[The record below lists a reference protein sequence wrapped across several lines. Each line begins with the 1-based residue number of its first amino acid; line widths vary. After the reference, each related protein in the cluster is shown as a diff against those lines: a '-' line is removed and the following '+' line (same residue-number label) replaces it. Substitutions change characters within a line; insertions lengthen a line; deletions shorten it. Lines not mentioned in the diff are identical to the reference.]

1 MYISMYVFMYVL
13 FCHVLYG
20 CFVCILYAYICMYLC
35 IFVCVYVCFMYI
47 CMCVYMYIHVCPYM
61 PASMY
66 VLVHTFVGTIA
77 LSYPT
82 RVRVRSMVKL
92 SAAFFHESS
101 ITIGGGGYKSAIAPF
116 CLYKKVICLSCRYLG
131 CYLLVWHCS
140 IWVASWHSLSN
151 SQNWIQ
157 PLAQNPLLW

>member
-1 MYISMYVFMYVL
+1 MYVFMYVL

-82 RVRVRSMVKL
+82 RVRVRSTVKL

-101 ITIGGGGYKSAIAPF
+101 IKKGGGGGGYKSAIAPF

-140 IWVASWHSLSN
+140 IWVVSWHSLSN
-151 SQNWIQ
+151 SQN
-157 PLAQNPLLW
+157 

>member
-1 MYISMYVFMYVL
+1 MYVFMYVL

-82 RVRVRSMVKL
+82 RVRVRSTVKL

-101 ITIGGGGYKSAIAPF
+101 ITIGGGGYKSAIAPNF
-116 CLYKKVICLSCRYLG
+116 QTL
-131 CYLLVWHCS
+131 
-140 IWVASWHSLSN
+140 
-151 SQNWIQ
+151 
-157 PLAQNPLLW
+157 

>member
-20 CFVCILYAYICMYLC
+20 CFCMYIVCIYMY
-35 IFVCVYVCFMYI
+35 VFMYI
-47 CMCVYMYIHVCPYM
+47 CMCICMFYVYLYVCIYMYIHVCPYM

-82 RVRVRSMVKL
+82 RVRVRSTVKL

-101 ITIGGGGYKSAIAPF
+101 ITIGGGGVQKCKSA
-116 CLYKKVICLSCRYLG
+116 
-131 CYLLVWHCS
+131 LLFV
-140 IWVASWHSLSN
+140 
-151 SQNWIQ
+151 
-157 PLAQNPLLW
+157 